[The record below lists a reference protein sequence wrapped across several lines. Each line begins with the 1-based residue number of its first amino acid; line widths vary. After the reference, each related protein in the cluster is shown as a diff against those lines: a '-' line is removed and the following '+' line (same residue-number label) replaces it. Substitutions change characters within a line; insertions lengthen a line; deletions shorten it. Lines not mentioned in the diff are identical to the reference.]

1 MPTRT
6 RKKGRGRGR
15 DSRPWEATLAIAG
28 SLVASGE
35 TLRRTRRRRKD
46 ARRGYVVPPG
56 IAVDSEEY
64 LRAVEA
70 VTGAPVAPGN
80 RIDTL
85 VNGDRIFP
93 VLLDTI
99 RSAERTVNLLT
110 YIYWAGEIAQEVAG
124 TLCERAKAGVECNV
138 LLDAIG
144 ASRVDRKMVDRM
156 KDAGVRAEFFRPVRH
171 IALGRVNHRT
181 HRKVLVVDGRIG
193 MTGGVGI
200 ADQWTGDAQDPDHW
214 RDTHFRVEGPIVNG
228 LHAAFAE
235 NWLETTGEYLA
246 GDRWLPAVPPF
257 EDGVPMQVVRSTA
270 GHGATDVETLFFLAL
285 RSARTS
291 IRLTSAYFVPRPA
304 FIEELA
310 RAARRGVSTQ
320 VLVPGPHA
328 DKRLVR
334 VAGHTCYRTLLE
346 AGVRIFEYQPT
357 MMHAKALVVDH
368 AWSAVGSVNYDARS
382 FELNDE
388 VVLCVQGSEFACGL
402 DAVFAEDL
410 SRSREIDLE
419 EWCRRPKIR
428 RAEETVSRI
437 LKGQA

>member
-1 MPTRT
+1 MPPGFR
-6 RKKGRGRGR
+6 RHPRRRSLDAGRL
-15 DSRPWEATLAIAG
+15 EAAAAIAG
-28 SLVASGE
+28 SIVATRE
-35 TLRRTRRRRKD
+35 TLRRTRRRRRD
-46 ARRGYVVPPG
+46 ARRGYVVPLDIP
-56 IAVDSEEY
+56 VDSEEY

-80 RIDTL
+80 RIETL

-93 VLLDTI
+93 VLLDVI

-110 YIYWAGEIAQEVAG
+110 YIYWAGEIAEEVGDA
-124 TLCERAKAGVECNV
+124 LCERASAGVECNV

-144 ASRVDRKMVDRM
+144 ASRIDRGLIDRM
-156 KDAGVRAEFFRPVRH
+156 QAAGVRTEFFRPVKH
-171 IALGRVNHRT
+171 IAMGRVNHRT
-181 HRKVLVVDGRIG
+181 HRKVLVVDGRVG

-200 ADQWTGDAQDPDHW
+200 ADQWTGDAQDPEHW
-214 RDTHFRVEGPIVNG
+214 RDTHFRVEGPVVNG

-235 NWLETTGEYLA
+235 NWLETTGVYLA
-246 GDRWLPAVPPF
+246 GDRWLPPVEPF
-257 EDGVPMQVVRSTA
+257 EDGAPMQVVRSTA

-304 FIEELA
+304 FIEELT

-334 VAGHTCYRTLLE
+334 AAGCTCYRPLLE

-357 MMHAKALVVDH
+357 MMHAKALVVDG
-368 AWSAVGSVNYDARS
+368 AWSAIGSVNYDARS

-388 VVLCVQGSEFACGL
+388 VVLCVQDRGFAEGL
-402 DAVFAEDL
+402 DEVFAADL
-410 SRSREIDLE
+410 ERSREIELE
-419 EWCRRPKIR
+419 EWVRRPALHR
-428 RAEETVSRI
+428 VEEHVSRI

>member
-1 MPTRT
+1 MPTGFRRKRRART
-6 RKKGRGRGR
+6 R
-15 DSRPWEATLAIAG
+15 DSGPWEATLAIAG

-35 TLRRTRRRRKD
+35 TLRRTRRRRRD
-46 ARRGYVVPPG
+46 ARRGYVVPLD

-80 RIDTL
+80 RIETL

-93 VLLDTI
+93 ALLDAI
-99 RSAERTVNLLT
+99 GSAERTVNLLT
-110 YIYWAGEIAQEVAG
+110 YIYWAGEIAQDVADA
-124 TLCERAKAGVECNV
+124 LEERSRAGVECNV

-144 ASRVDRKMVDRM
+144 ASRIDKGLIGRM
-156 KDAGVRAEFFRPVRH
+156 QEAGVRTEFFRPVRH

-200 ADQWTGDAQDPDHW
+200 ADQWTGDAQDPEHW

-246 GDRWLPAVPPF
+246 GDRWLPPVPPF

-304 FIEELA
+304 FLEELA

-334 VAGHTCYRTLLE
+334 AAGCTSYRPLLE

-357 MMHAKALVVDH
+357 MMHAKALVVDG

-388 VVLCVQGSEFACGL
+388 VVLCVQGSDFARGL
-402 DAVFAEDL
+402 DEVFAQDL

-419 EWCRRPKIR
+419 EWCRRPAIHR
-428 RAEETVSRI
+428 VEETVSRI